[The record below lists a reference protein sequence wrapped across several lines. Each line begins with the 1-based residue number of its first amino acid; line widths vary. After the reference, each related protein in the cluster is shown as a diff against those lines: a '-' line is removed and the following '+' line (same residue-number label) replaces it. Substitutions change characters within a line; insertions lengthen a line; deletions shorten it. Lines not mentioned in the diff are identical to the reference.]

1 MAARAKDRQEPDP
14 GGVQCA
20 AERLQAVLIVLEQA
34 TDPNRE
40 LAGLLEEGELQL
52 ALTYALMPV
61 AVQMSRELVSD
72 LGRLDELY
80 VRRPAVQET
89 AS

>member
-1 MAARAKDRQEPDP
+1 MAARAKGRHEPSPFDL
-14 GGVQCA
+14 QCE

-40 LAGLLEEGELQL
+40 LAGLLEEGELRL
-52 ALTYALMPV
+52 ALTYALMPL
-61 AVQMSRELVSD
+61 AVRMSRELVSD
-72 LGRLDELY
+72 LGQLDELF
-80 VRRPAVQET
+80 VRRLTVQE